1 MKRSAKD
8 RNFSMFIRARDF
20 YTCQRCHSTHPPN
33 SKGLHCAHM
42 FTRRLQVTRFD
53 PDNAVALCYGC
64 HAYVDSHPSEK
75 LAFFRGL
82 LGDERFEALAAR
94 AHGKRNRKE
103 PNAGLAEIERIRQIR
118 REIND

>member
-1 MKRSAKD
+1 MKRTAAD
-8 RNFSMFIRARDF
+8 ARFSQQIRERDGF
-20 YTCQRCHSTHPPN
+20 TCRRCGAMHLPN

-53 PDNAVALCYGC
+53 PDNAAALCYGC

-82 LGDERFEALAAR
+82 LGDERFDALAAR
-94 AHGKRNRKE
+94 AHSKRD
-103 PNAGLAEIERIRQIR
+103 R
-118 REIND
+118 RTA